1 MFEDYSGLRAP
12 NAHISPPAVYGHS
25 VERRCLIVLANMAM
39 HSACTGSVES
49 IDNAPA
55 VVGAV
60 VQLGSLHGRG
70 LAPLDCSLAKAPAL
84 LHSE

>member
-1 MFEDYSGLRAP
+1 MFEDYSALRAP

-25 VERRCLIVLANMAM
+25 MERRCPIVLANMAM

-49 IDNAPA
+49 VDNAPA

-60 VQLGSLHGRG
+60 VQLGSVHGCG
-70 LAPLDCSLAKAPAL
+70 LAPLDCGLAEAPAL